1 MEFNMLPSTK
11 QLSIAIALTFGLV
24 LAAPLSAPAFAA
36 DSQPRTTAQDPA
48 VTGLRSGDLVRAR
61 SGGPLMTVTG
71 VQGDQGQCSWTDWVT
86 GELKSEAF
94 PVAVLGSQ
102 VTTPPDGPGY
112 QQDERAADAYYAK
125 HCPSGSLSIEGKF
138 ECSY

>member
-1 MEFNMLPSTK
+1 MEFNMLSSTK
-11 QLSIAIALTFGLV
+11 ELSIAITVALGLV

-36 DSQPRTTAQDPA
+36 APQSRTTAQDPA
-48 VTGLRSGDLVRAR
+48 VTGLRSGDLVRVR

-71 VQGDQGQCSWTDWVT
+71 VQGDQVNCTWTDWVT
-86 GELKSEAF
+86 GELKSETF
-94 PVAVLGSQ
+94 PVAVLGPQ
-102 VTTPPDGPGY
+102 VTPAPDNPGY
-112 QQDERAADAYYAK
+112 RQDERAADAYYAK